1 LKTNR
6 KDDSPQIPI
15 ECPSSEME
23 LKTNGLSLVFYNFY
37 ILTDIPSAKLPNGF
51 LERLESPNHYQVLFE
66 FSNEE
71 LPNHIVYLCKRSL
84 AIRKFSLPSGNNVNG
99 SARLYFQLLNGRFLL
114 ATTVVNVDQRA
125 GIIPRSQLKTQRSL
139 SVDDILAI
147 IMQIAWEE
155 GSVFNE
161 LERQREAA
169 IESCFGEFRIP
180 RISSQ
185 SRKMI
190 GIQIWD
196 IENLELKPDQSIS
209 GSELAYRYAWEI
221 TALLQCTSD
230 LMRVHHAWRRR
241 SCEQVEQLLG
251 RSTAVLADHRIVTNG
266 RVCLE
271 ISQVTHPSLTE
282 RSSDRLRIFGYDSTS
297 IYLWGYLAFSS
308 FVIDYFSQL
317 LSGFLQEA
325 KNVMELPRES
335 TSLLAEYKEVR
346 DVLMH
351 IVDAK
356 IDIYKTLDS
365 VFWITGNL
373 LEKRH
378 VNFFQNQIESWQLD
392 SSVERVEKKLREL
405 TSIASDVHQVLTNM
419 EERNSMDRIRE
430 LAEKAEKTNRG
441 LEALNIIVA
450 LFSSVVLSQFIG
462 TLNESLNT
470 PTAQTAITVAI
481 FVFVVS
487 MYLLLV
493 RSKRT
498 KRPKAV
504 K

>member
-1 LKTNR
+1 
-6 KDDSPQIPI
+6 
-15 ECPSSEME
+15 
-23 LKTNGLSLVFYNFY
+23 
-37 ILTDIPSAKLPNGF
+37 
-51 LERLESPNHYQVLFE
+51 
-66 FSNEE
+66 
-71 LPNHIVYLCKRSL
+71 
-84 AIRKFSLPSGNNVNG
+84 
-99 SARLYFQLLNGRFLL
+99 
-114 ATTVVNVDQRA
+114 
-125 GIIPRSQLKTQRSL
+125 
-139 SVDDILAI
+139 
-147 IMQIAWEE
+147 
-155 GSVFNE
+155 
-161 LERQREAA
+161 
-169 IESCFGEFRIP
+169 
-180 RISSQ
+180 
-185 SRKMI
+185 
-190 GIQIWD
+190 
-196 IENLELKPDQSIS
+196 
-209 GSELAYRYAWEI
+209 
-221 TALLQCTSD
+221 
-230 LMRVHHAWRRR
+230 
-241 SCEQVEQLLG
+241 
-251 RSTAVLADHRIVTNG
+251 
-266 RVCLE
+266 
-271 ISQVTHPSLTE
+271 
-282 RSSDRLRIFGYDSTS
+282 
-297 IYLWGYLAFSS
+297 
-308 FVIDYFSQL
+308 
-317 LSGFLQEA
+317 
-325 KNVMELPRES
+325 MELPRES